1 MLTVSSNGNPITYS
15 NYIVIKDTNKIEYLN
30 QNVINVTERAGFA
43 TFAGS
48 ILDNLCLLPQLMEHN
63 QNTITGFNHQRVIR
77 INRFHNR
84 FRLSHQSLKKLAI
97 VERVF
102 RQLGTCSSGHCR
114 CREL

>member
-15 NYIVIKDTNKIEYLN
+15 NYIVIKDTNKIEYVN

-48 ILDNLCLLPQLMEHN
+48 MVDNLCLLPQLMEHN
-63 QNTITGFNHQRVIR
+63 QNTIAGFNHLHVIT

-102 RQLGTCSSGHCR
+102 
-114 CREL
+114 